1 MDLYHHSNPSFT
13 RWVVAEKLLAEPFVV
28 IDIGVQGGEHPRW
41 QFLGPYAEIHGFDP
55 IAEVIDELRRGAG
68 QSQRRRY
75 HNLALGDE
83 DGNRR
88 FFLPPNRFSSSF
100 YPVDTTAEER
110 LVAIRRLDSLFSEEL
125 VPRADYIKLDCEGFE
140 PEVLSGARNYLA
152 VSEVVCVTSETNFN
166 VSPTLP
172 RTHFAA
178 INDILTDHRLL
189 VYDMNLVRSPTAAY
203 TAGLSTS
210 GRSEPDF
217 LRDASPL
224 AIGRPGTCD
233 VVFCRD
239 FVSERADPDNF
250 RRDNLLPR
258 APSIDTIIK
267 SMINF
272 ELHGLMD
279 CAVELAVT
287 FRDSLAS
294 RFDVDH
300 AVALLLLPAPHP
312 RNTSDVTLTLAINAA
327 QAAES
332 KKKFD
337 AERTALIAIIRE
349 LEGRIAAE
357 RSASVA
363 RIRELEG
370 QLDAEHSAF
379 IARIGELEVQQT
391 TMQGAFVALLRVLV
405 KRYWFLRRLNDLRR
419 RLSERS
425 RGPSC

>member
-55 IAEVIDELRRGAG
+55 IAEVIDELRRGADG
-68 QSQRRRY
+68 SQRRLY
-75 HNLALGDE
+75 HNLALGNE

-88 FFLPPNRFSSSF
+88 FFVSPNRFSSSF
-100 YPVDTTAEER
+100 YSADATAEER
-110 LVAIRRLDSLFSEEL
+110 LVAIRRLDSLFCEDL

-140 PEVLSGARNYLA
+140 PEVLLGARKYLA
-152 VSEVVCVTSETNFN
+152 ASEVVCVTSETNFN

-178 INDILTDHRLL
+178 INNILADHRLL
-189 VYDMNLVRSPTAAY
+189 VYDMNLVRIPTAAY
-203 TAGLSTS
+203 VAGLSAS
-210 GRSEPDF
+210 GRSTPDF

-239 FVSERADPDNF
+239 FISERADPDTF
-250 RRDNLLPR
+250 RRDNLPPC

-312 RNTSDVTLTLAINAA
+312 RNTADVTLTQAIQAA
-327 QAAES
+327 QAAEIER
-332 KKKFD
+332 KFD
-337 AERTALIAIIRE
+337 AERLALIALIRE
-349 LEGRIAAE
+349 LEGKIDAE
-357 RSASVA
+357 RLAFIA

-370 QLDAEHSAF
+370 KIDAERLAF
-379 IARIGELEVQQT
+379 IARIRELEAEQT
-391 TMQGAFVALLRVLV
+391 TTEGAFVALLRALV
-405 KRYWFLRRLNDLRR
+405 KRYWFLRRLNELRR
-419 RLSERS
+419 RLSRRS
-425 RGPSC
+425 RGTQ